1 MERPL
6 SGGAKNNGIEE
17 ITKNSA
23 NKEYIRHRNMRSLSI
38 KYRLKNIIKV
48 AGITFLLSCS
58 SPLVAETLINP
69 DDEEIR
75 MLHAHLAGYHPN
87 FQNYVE
93 SSELVRGA
101 DEFSKQEVVQSE
113 LARISNLYE
122 KSGGVKSLIF
132 DVQAAIREWDSEKSA
147 FPISL
152 FSPDTYIAV
161 GGGVVMSNA
170 QEARHWGLTTENAR
184 KVAENLPFNRS
195 VNIRVELDNLELSVT
210 NEKMIAGNVA
220 WVKVFDART
229 GEELGEYVPH
239 QSQKAITSDEFVAS
253 ASQRIIDRIM
263 VPALN
268 STWEEVTN
276 WIFERS
282 LHGDWIWTDAPF
294 EERLRENS
302 SPLEHRF
309 RGDSDI
315 LFVGFSPREGWR
327 KNSIAAIMGTKISN
341 DDRSLV
347 GRRFDCHTDQVG
359 DLCGFFGFRVEDEVL
374 RLKYISV
381 SFDTLSGDIS
391 EVASSVLGEDV
402 GMFNITTDLW
412 MRVSNNTYMT
422 QLYTIGE
429 ERVGPHPLWDLRRG
443 MPNGMHA
450 NTMIYITSLDRFA
463 PGSTAVSLLIA
474 E

>member
-1 MERPL
+1 M
-6 SGGAKNNGIEE
+6 SI
-17 ITKNSA
+17 
-23 NKEYIRHRNMRSLSI
+23 LSI
-38 KYRLKNIIKV
+38 QNKAKNIINI
-48 AGITFLLSCS
+48 AGIALLSLYPS
-58 SPLVAETLINP
+58 MLFSETLINP
-69 DDEEIR
+69 GDEEIQ
-75 MLHAHLAGYHPN
+75 MLHAYLSGHQPN

-93 SSELVRGA
+93 NSNLFREA
-101 DEFSKQEVVQSE
+101 DEFTKQDVIKSE
-113 LARISNLYE
+113 LARISGIYE
-122 KSGGVKSLIF
+122 NSGDIQSLVF
-132 DVQAAIREWDSEKSA
+132 DVQTSIREWDSESSS

-152 FSPDTYIAV
+152 FSPDTYISV

-170 QEARHWGLTTENAR
+170 QEARHWSLPIENAR
-184 KVAENLPFNRS
+184 SIAENLPFNRS
-195 VNIRVELDNLELSVT
+195 VNIRVELDNLGLSPT
-210 NEKMIAGNVA
+210 NEKMITGNVA

-239 QSQKAITSDEFVAS
+239 QIKKIISSDEEVAS
-253 ASQRIIDRIM
+253 VSGKILDRLMI
-263 VPALN
+263 PAIN
-268 STWEEVTN
+268 STWEEVTD

-282 LHGDWIWTDAPF
+282 LYGDWIWTDAPF
-294 EERLRENS
+294 EERLRESS

-315 LFVGFSPREGWR
+315 LFVGFNPREGWR

-374 RLKYISV
+374 RLRYIAI
-381 SFDTLSGDIS
+381 SFDTLSGDVN
-391 EVASSVLGEDV
+391 EVVSRVLGDDA
-402 GMFNITTDLW
+402 GMFNVTTDL
-412 MRVSNNTYMT
+412 RVRTSNSTYTT

-429 ERVGPHPLWDLRRG
+429 ERVGPHPLWDLRRN

-463 PGSTAVSLLIA
+463 SGNTAVSLLIA